1 MAKLNFNPQPIFQ
14 SAYNMD
20 IESMKR
26 ERSFFNPDYE
36 YFVDYG
42 GRGSGKS
49 FDKATS
55 VILEATI
62 RPIRILVAREF
73 LGSIAES
80 TKAEIEK
87 RIDELGLNHFFKSTK
102 DQIVAQN
109 GSKFMFKGL
118 KNNINNIKSIAAVDV
133 VIVEEAEG
141 VSEICWDRLLPSIRP
156 RSGKMIVIVIFNPD
170 SKLDATWTQWIVNTP
185 EKTLLTYC
193 NYYDSIHFPANL
205 ERQRKHDEK
214 VLPLKRYEK
223 KWLGKPTGAE
233 GDLIID
239 ESWLEAARFASKHPD
254 WVNAGIKRVAYDPAG
269 QGRDANAVVYADGNC
284 VKEIDEWVKS
294 PDLRLASR
302 RALMMARKH
311 KAESFTYD
319 ECGGFGDG
327 VSVFVSD
334 NIKGDD
340 TIKGIDSNTDP
351 RCLPAD
357 WFNSD
362 GSISEYTYPVINID
376 VIPFNAGDP
385 VLAPEHEVIGGTEKL
400 PHEIYC
406 NQKAHAHGIAAQQLY
421 NTFRF
426 IELGERDIDPLD
438 MMSLDIEDDDLWK
451 KLMREMSTALWVKSE
466 NNSKKKVEPK
476 AAMKK
481 RTGQESPNIND
492 SVIMLVAQ
500 TKQLEVAGGFDW

>member
-1 MAKLNFNPQPIFQ
+1 MKKVKLMAKLNFNPQPIFQ
-14 SAYNMD
+14 NAYNM
-20 IESMKR
+20 EVKAMKR

-49 FDKATS
+49 FDKATA

-62 RPIRILVAREF
+62 RKVRILVTREF

-80 TKAEIEK
+80 TKAEIEQ
-87 RIDELGLNHFFKSTK
+87 RIEELGLSHFFHITK
-102 DQIVAQN
+102 DQIVAKN

-118 KNNINNIKSIAAVDV
+118 KNNINNIKSIAAVDI

-156 RSGKMIVIVIFNPD
+156 RSGKMVVIVIFNPD
-170 SKLDATWTQWIVNTP
+170 SKLDATWSQWIVNTP

-193 NYYDSIHFPANL
+193 NYCDSIHFPDNL

-223 KWLGKPTGAE
+223 KWLGIPTGAE

-239 ESWLEAARFASKHPD
+239 ESWLEAARFASKHED
-254 WVNAGIKRVAYDPAG
+254 WINAGIKRVAYDPAG

-294 PDLRLASR
+294 PDLRIATN
-302 RALMMARKH
+302 RAVKMVRKH
-311 KAESFTYD
+311 DAEELSYD

-327 VSVFVSD
+327 VSVFVND
-334 NIKGDD
+334 NIEGKSVDE
-340 TIKGIDSNTDP
+340 
-351 RCLPAD
+351 
-357 WFNSD
+357 D
-362 GSISEYTYPVINID
+362 GNNYSKININ

-385 VLAPEHEVIGGTEKL
+385 VLAPEYEVINGTEKL

-466 NNSKKKVEPK
+466 TNSKKKVESK
-476 AAMKK
+476 KDMKK

-492 SVIMLVAQ
+492 SIMMLVAQ

>member
-1 MAKLNFNPQPIFQ
+1 
-14 SAYNMD
+14 MD
-20 IESMKR
+20 IKTMR
-26 ERSFFNPDYE
+26 NERSFFNSEYE

-80 TKAEIEK
+80 TKAEIET
-87 RIDELGLNHFFKSTK
+87 RIEELGLSHFFKPTK
-102 DQIVAQN
+102 DQIVAKN
-109 GSKFMFKGL
+109 GSKFIFKGL

-141 VSEICWDRLLPSIRP
+141 VSEICWDKLLPSIRP

-170 SKLDATWTQWIVNTP
+170 SKLDATWSQWIINTP

-193 NYYDSIHFPANL
+193 NYYDSVHFPANL

-214 VLPLKRYEK
+214 VLPKKRYEK
-223 KWLGKPTGAE
+223 KWLGIPSGAE

-239 ESWLEAARFASKHPD
+239 ETWLEAARFASNHPD
-254 WVNAGIKRVAYDPAG
+254 WVNAGPKRVAYDPAG
-269 QGRDANAVVYADGNC
+269 QGRDANAVVYADGNRI
-284 VKEIDEWVKS
+284 VEVDEWVKS
-294 PDLRLASR
+294 PDLRIATN
-302 RALMMARKH
+302 RAMNMLRKH
-311 KAESFTYD
+311 DAESFTYD

-334 NIKGDD
+334 NISGK
-340 TIKGIDSNTDP
+340 
-351 RCLPAD
+351 
-357 WFNSD
+357 
-362 GSISEYTYPVINID
+362 SEDESGEKYSALSSVEI
-376 VIPFNAGDP
+376 IPFNAGDP
-385 VLAPEHEVIGGTEKL
+385 VLAPEYEVIEGTEKL

-406 NQKAHAHGIAAQQLY
+406 NQKAHAHGVVAQMLY

-426 IELGERDIDPLD
+426 IELGERDIDPLE
-438 MMSLDIEDDDLWK
+438 MLSFNIGDDETWK
-451 KLMREMSTALWVKSE
+451 KLMREMSAALWVKSE
-466 NNSKKKVEPK
+466 ANSKKKVESK
-476 AAMKK
+476 KDMKK

-492 SVIMLVAQ
+492 GVMMLFAPTEQ
-500 TKQLEVAGGFDW
+500 AEIAGGFDW

>member
-1 MAKLNFNPQPIFQ
+1 
-14 SAYNMD
+14 MD
-20 IESMKR
+20 IETMKR
-26 ERSFFNPDYE
+26 ERSFFNSEYE

-80 TKAEIEK
+80 TKAEIET
-87 RIDELGLNHFFKSTK
+87 RIDELGLGHFFHSTK
-102 DQIVAQN
+102 DQIVAKN
-109 GSKFMFKGL
+109 GSKFIFKGL

-141 VSEICWDRLLPSIRP
+141 VSEICWDKLLPSIRP

-223 KWLGKPTGAE
+223 KWLGKPSGAE

-239 ESWLEAARFASKHPD
+239 EAWLEAARFASKHPD
-254 WVNAGIKRVAYDPAG
+254 WIKAGTKCVAYDPAG
-269 QGRDANAVVYADGNC
+269 QGRDSNAVVYADGNIIC
-284 VKEIDEWVKS
+284 EIDEWVKS
-294 PDLRLASR
+294 PDLRIATN
-302 RALMMARKH
+302 RAVSMMRKH
-311 KAESFTYD
+311 KSTRFTYD

-327 VSVFVSD
+327 VSVFVND
-334 NIKGDD
+334 NIKGLSLDENGD
-340 TIKGIDSNTDP
+340 QYLT
-351 RCLPAD
+351 LPTAE
-357 WFNSD
+357 
-362 GSISEYTYPVINID
+362 I
-376 VIPFNAGDP
+376 IPFNAGDP
-385 VLAPEHEVIGGTEKL
+385 VLAPEHEVIDNTEKL
-400 PHEIYC
+400 PHEIYS
-406 NQKAHAHGIAAQQLY
+406 NQKAHAHGIVAQLLY

-426 IELGERDIDPLD
+426 IELGERDIKPED
-438 MMSLDIEDDDLWK
+438 MLSLDIEDDDVWK

-466 NNSKKKVEPK
+466 NNSKKKVESK
-476 AAMKK
+476 KDMKK

-492 SVIMLVAQ
+492 CVMMLFA
-500 TKQLEVAGGFDW
+500 EVKRQEEAGTFDW